1 MKRASTGE
9 RSYFTYYNTNLWV
22 CTIEVDFRIAQFP
35 GGALFD
41 GVIDSKYIGSTGT
54 ALLLST

>member
-1 MKRASTGE
+1 VA
-9 RSYFTYYNTNLWV
+9 
-22 CTIEVDFRIAQFP
+22 FRICAVP
-35 GGALFD
+35 RRRLFD